1 MIQDLLATLPEHFDI
16 ESKLGDIKANT
27 LIIGGLEDDIAE
39 VKYQKVLNK
48 AIPNLTLKMY
58 RDNHFLLIK
67 PEMAAF
73 IVQDMK
79 KTFKG

>member
-1 MIQDLLATLPEHFDI
+1 MEHLENLPSQLDVMVQDLLAAFPKHFDI

-48 AIPNLTLKMY
+48 AIPNSTLKMY
-58 RDNHFLLIK
+58 RDNRFC
-67 PEMAAF
+67 
-73 IVQDMK
+73 
-79 KTFKG
+79 